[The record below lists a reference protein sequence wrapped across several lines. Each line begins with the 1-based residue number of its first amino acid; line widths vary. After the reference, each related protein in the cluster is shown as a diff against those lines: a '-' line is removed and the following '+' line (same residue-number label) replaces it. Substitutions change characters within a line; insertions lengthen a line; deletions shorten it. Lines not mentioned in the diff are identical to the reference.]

1 MNKHLGPGRVR
12 LHAFRPGVPPTEIR
26 LWALGDNSTDY
37 GVHKWTDRSVA
48 EVCGDYERRG
58 NPLQI
63 DVEHNNAE
71 GPKSADDIGPTGGY
85 AKLEIRNREPW
96 LVFDWSAFAVE
107 QIATR
112 QRLFL
117 SPEYDVDR
125 ETGEI
130 IRLVRVSLVADPG
143 THNARML
150 ASRRLAGRT
159 RSMDMKLFLAA
170 LKAALKAKDPGE
182 AVGALIS
189 EVEGAVGDEAEPASE
204 SPEALAKKAA
214 AECDAPAK
222 DPKEAKKAAAD
233 PAAEDKSKE
242 PMQAADGMAQ
252 GEEKKDEGM
261 AAKKMAMKASAPSAE
276 EKALALRVA
285 QLETDKIQREADAR
299 YQAASHRIPETLRA
313 YARKVASN
321 EVDFNELLKG
331 LPEIKGAGGVKASA
345 GRTQAEPGN
354 QRAGRLSEEDTVK
367 MSRVFASNAPPE
379 TPFTLLP
386 DGGIRA
392 THMFRPNAG
401 VNPQTLVPKAGIK
414 EA

>member
-1 MNKHLGPGRVR
+1 MNRHLGPGKVRV
-12 LHAFRPGVPPTEIR
+12 HAFRPGVPPREIQ
-26 LWALGDNSTDY
+26 LWSFGPNNTDY
-37 GVHKWTDRSVA
+37 GVHKWTDRSVT
-48 EVCGDYERRG
+48 EVFGDYERRG

-71 GPKSADDIGPTGGY
+71 KPKSADDIGPTGGY

-96 LVFDWSAFAVE
+96 LVFDWSQFAIE

-117 SPEYDVDR
+117 SPEYDVDQ

-150 ASRRLAGRT
+150 ASARRQRTGRT
-159 RSMDMKLFLAA
+159 HSMDMKLFLAA

-189 EVEGAVGDEAEPASE
+189 EVEGAVSDEGGGPGSE

-214 AECDAPAK
+214 AEGDK
-222 DPKEAKKAAAD
+222 S
-233 PAAEDKSKE
+233 EDKSKE
-242 PMQAADGMAQ
+242 QCAAADGQ
-252 GEEKKDEGM
+252 GAEDKKDEKKDEPM
-261 AAKKMAMKASAPSAE
+261 AQRSAMRASAPSAE
-276 EKALALRVA
+276 EKQLAARVA
-285 QLETDKIQREADAR
+285 ELEADRVKREAETR
-299 YQAASHRIPETLRA
+299 YQAALPRIPESLRA
-313 YARKVASN
+313 YARKIS
-321 EVDFNELLKG
+321 VDEKDFGDFIKG
-331 LPEIKGAGGVKASA
+331 LPEVKGSGGVKASA
-345 GRTQAEPGN
+345 GRTQTDAATS
-354 QRAGRLSEEDTVK
+354 RAGRMSEEDTVK

-386 DGGIRA
+386 NGGIQA
-392 THMFRPNAG
+392 SHMFRPHAG
-401 VNPQTLVPKAGIK
+401 VNPQTLVPKVGIK